1 MWDIAPSQ
9 PTSESDLRSAIMHW
23 RELYCSAVWEA
34 EPALSKQKA
43 PEAEKAVRLRL
54 NELRNI
60 PDCSVEDEEER
71 DLQTTLYA
79 LEVLPWAEAP

>member
-1 MWDIAPSQ
+1 LI
-9 PTSESDLRSAIMHW
+9 
-23 RELYCSAVWEA
+23 
-34 EPALSKQKA
+34 KQKA
-43 PEAEKAVRLRL
+43 SEAEQAVRLRL

-79 LEVLPWAEAP
+79 LEALRRAEMS